1 MELVQEFLQVSAQL
15 YKHLTKLP
23 PDKERDEYIQKI
35 DEYLDKRGSIIKQ
48 IQKLEVNPLPGHPF
62 EKQLR
67 ELDKGIR
74 ERLKK
79 AKQDNLQIVRES
91 DRNCSRL
98 PLPEFPGSPQLQVR
112 SRAGDPYDCR

>member
-1 MELVQEFLQVSAQL
+1 MDQIQKFLQVSAQL

-35 DEYLDKRGSIIKQ
+35 DEYLDKRGSIIEQ
-48 IQKLEVNPLPGHPF
+48 IQQLEGNPLPGHPF

-67 ELDKGIR
+67 ELDKGIM

-79 AKQDNLQIVRES
+79 AKAEIGQDMKNLQISKTSGRRYV
-91 DRNCSRL
+91 
-98 PLPEFPGSPQLQVR
+98 
-112 SRAGDPYDCR
+112 DPYASVRTMDGTFFDGRK

>member
-35 DEYLDKRGSIIKQ
+35 DEYLDKRGSIIQQ
-48 IQKLEVNPLPGHPF
+48 IQQLEVNPLQGHPLA
-62 EKQLR
+62 KQLR
-67 ELDKGIR
+67 ELDKGIN

-79 AKQDNLQIVRES
+79 AKDEIAQDMKNLQKSKASEQRYINPYASVRIM
-91 DRNCSRL
+91 DGTYFDGRK
-98 PLPEFPGSPQLQVR
+98 
-112 SRAGDPYDCR
+112 

>member
-79 AKQDNLQIVRES
+79 AKAEIAQDMKNLQKTKKSEQRYV
-91 DRNCSRL
+91 
-98 PLPEFPGSPQLQVR
+98 
-112 SRAGDPYDCR
+112 DPYSSVRVMDGTYFDGRK